1 MQTKFWSEKPEMKRS
16 LGRPRCKWKD
26 TIRIDITE
34 IGWLGVDWMPLVQDR
49 DQWRALVHTVM
60 KF

>member
-1 MQTKFWSEKPEMKRS
+1 MKRS